1 MFAAEP
7 LGNPAIAGLRPMNH
21 HRPVRVVCV
30 TSGKGGVGKTNITV
44 NLALALS
51 LQNQRVMLLDADLG
65 LANVDV
71 ILGLQPRYNL
81 SNVFNQ
87 ERTLDE
93 VIVTGP
99 NGIRIIPAS
108 SGIKHMAELTPA
120 ENAGIINAFSE
131 LNDSLDIL
139 LIDSAAGISDSV
151 VSFSRASHD
160 VIVVVCDEPASITD
174 AYALIKLLSQE
185 YDMVRFQILANRVAT
200 AQEGRELFNKL
211 VRVSD
216 RFLDV
221 NLSFCGCIPEDPQ
234 LRKAVQAQRAVVEA
248 FPSSRSTEAF
258 HRLAAQIIG
267 RWPMPRTASGYLQFF
282 IERLIDPTFSPEEW
296 AG

>member
-1 MFAAEP
+1 MLAAEP
-7 LGNPAIAGLRPMNH
+7 LRNQATRLQQPNP
-21 HRPVRVVCV
+21 HRPVRVICV

-71 ILGLQPRYNL
+71 ILGLHPLYNL
-81 SNVFNQ
+81 SHVISQ

-93 VIVTGP
+93 VILTGP

-108 SGIKHMAELTPA
+108 SGIKRMAELTPA
-120 ENAGIINAFSE
+120 ENAGIIHAFSE
-131 LNDSLDIL
+131 LNDSLDIM

-151 VSFSRASHD
+151 VTFSRASHE

-174 AYALIKLLSQE
+174 AYALIKLLSQD
-185 YDMVRFQILANRVAT
+185 YGVDRFHILANRVAT
-200 AQEGRELFNKL
+200 VQEGRALYAKL
-211 VRVSD
+211 VKVTD

-221 NLSFCGCIPEDPQ
+221 SLNFFGFVPEDTQ
-234 LRKAVQAQRAVVEA
+234 LRKAVQAQRAVVQA
-248 FPSSRSTEAF
+248 FPGSRSTEAF
-258 HRLAAQIIG
+258 HRLAAQIVG
-267 RWPMPRTASGYLQFF
+267 RWPMPRGASGYLQFF
-282 IERLIDPTFSPEEW
+282 IERLINPASSLEAW